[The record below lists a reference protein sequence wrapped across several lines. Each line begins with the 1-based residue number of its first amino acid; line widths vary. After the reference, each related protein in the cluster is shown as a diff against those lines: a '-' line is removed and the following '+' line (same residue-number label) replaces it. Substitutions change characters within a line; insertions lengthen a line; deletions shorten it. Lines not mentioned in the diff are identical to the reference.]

1 MSEGR
6 HTTLGRRPST
16 LLVVGVIL
24 ALTALHLVHLEA
36 DVPAQAIEVF
46 KASITGM
53 TMCLGIIGG
62 LAKLKD
68 VVAAAAGKPGKK

>member
-1 MSEGR
+1 MSWVAKWFD
-6 HTTLGRRPST
+6 RPHRWV
-16 LLVVGVIL
+16 LVLFMFLTYSAGVQC
-24 ALTALHLVHLEA
+24 LEA

-62 LAKLKD
+62 LAKIKD